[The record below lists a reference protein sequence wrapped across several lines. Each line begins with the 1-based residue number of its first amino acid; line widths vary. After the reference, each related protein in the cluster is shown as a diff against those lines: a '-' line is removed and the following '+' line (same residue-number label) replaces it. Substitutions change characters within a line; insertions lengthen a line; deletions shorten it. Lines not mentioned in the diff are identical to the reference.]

1 MNTRT
6 VVKKIPAFTA
16 RRRFGQL
23 LHEVEVKGDRY
34 VVERHGEPVA
44 ALVPMAVYEQWQR
57 SRAAFFAKM
66 HQAAER
72 ASLSED
78 QASVLADAA
87 IADVRKHHS

>member
-1 MNTRT
+1 MNTST
-6 VVKKIPAFTA
+6 VVKKIPAFAA

-57 SRAAFFAKM
+57 SRTAFFAKM
-66 HQAAER
+66 HKGAER
-72 ASLSED
+72 ANLSED
-78 QASVLADAA
+78 EASALADAA

>member
-1 MNTRT
+1 MNTSPVAKR
-6 VVKKIPAFTA
+6 IQAFTA
-16 RRRFGQL
+16 RRQFGRL

-66 HQAAER
+66 RQAAER
-72 ASLSED
+72 ANLSED
-78 QASVLADAA
+78 EASTLADTA
-87 IADVRKHHS
+87 IADVRKRHA